1 MRKTAY
7 LLLMMMLFLGFS
19 GSMLEPSNSSAPP
32 SSITDKVVAYEKFL
46 EYREL
51 DYRAGVEKHL
61 YDSLISKSSVK
72 WLLTGFIDRQIYL
85 ESKGDQSAISPEG
98 AQGIAQ
104 FMPNTWNSMLEKGWI
119 PEWFDINNEA
129 HQRIAQLVYLDH
141 LYNIWYDMPQDRKAL
156 TAASYN
162 AGPGKVQEIVNMYG
176 SMWREYLPEETI
188 KYLHNLKKFI

>member
-19 GSMLEPSNSSAPP
+19 GSILEPSSSSAPP
-32 SSITDKVVAYEKFL
+32 VSLVDKVVAYEKFL

-51 DYRAGVEKHL
+51 DYRVGVEERL
-61 YDSLISKSSVK
+61 YDSLASKPSLK
-72 WLLTGFIDRQIYL
+72 WLLTGFIDRQIHF
-85 ESKGDQSAISPEG
+85 ESGGNQSAISPEG

-104 FMPNTWNSMLEKGWI
+104 FMPDTWNSMLEKGWI
-119 PEWFDINNEA
+119 PAWFDINNEA

-141 LYNIWYDMPQDRKAL
+141 LNNMWYSMPQDRKAL
-156 TAASYN
+156 VAASYN

-176 SMWREYLPEETI
+176 SMWREYLPQETI
-188 KYLHNLKKFI
+188 KYLHNLKFYL